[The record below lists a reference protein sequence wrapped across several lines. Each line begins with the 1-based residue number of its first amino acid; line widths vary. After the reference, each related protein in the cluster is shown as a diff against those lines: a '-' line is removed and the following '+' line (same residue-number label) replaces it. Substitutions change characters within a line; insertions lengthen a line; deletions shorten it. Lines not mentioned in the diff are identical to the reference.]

1 MFSEL
6 RGSNGVGRALVRY
19 SLTLCMVA
27 IVNDLAEMRG
37 ALLPPNSAVLPDI
50 GHSLLPFIPE
60 MAKLSDSCLLLLCL
74 VLIVLIA
81 ARQHSRCNLICEFV
95 DLHTFLMLVRCFTIP
110 LTTLPGAQAA
120 CNAEHTLSPESLTTR
135 VLQPDFLTAW
145 CHDLI
150 YSGHT
155 VFYTLA
161 ALFIFD
167 LQRPHHA
174 LSAAMLLVALGGSL
188 CLLVSRVHYTVDVAL
203 AAIITTLAYAVRRP
217 VILQCIG
224 GATEKTADPRG
235 TNVEHLV

>member
-1 MFSEL
+1 MFSEAH
-6 RGSNGVGRALVRY
+6 GSNGVGRALVRF
-19 SLTLCMVA
+19 SITLVLVA

-37 ALLPPNSAVLPDI
+37 VLLPPNSAVLPDI

-60 MAKLSDSCLLLLCL
+60 MAKLSDTCLLLLCL
-74 VLIVLIA
+74 VLIVSIA
-81 ARQHSRCNLICEFV
+81 AKPHSRSELVCEFV

-120 CNAEHTLSPESLTTR
+120 CNAEHPVSAGSLIAR
-135 VLQPDFLTAW
+135 VLRPDFLTAW

-155 VFYTLA
+155 VFYNLA

-167 LQRPHHA
+167 LHRPHRA
-174 LSAAMLLVALGGSL
+174 LSAAMVLVALGGSL
-188 CLLVSRVHYTVDVAL
+188 CLLISRVHYTVDIAL

-217 VILQCIG
+217 AILKHF
-224 GATEKTADPRG
+224 GAEKALDSRRA
-235 TNVEHLV
+235 NAEHWV